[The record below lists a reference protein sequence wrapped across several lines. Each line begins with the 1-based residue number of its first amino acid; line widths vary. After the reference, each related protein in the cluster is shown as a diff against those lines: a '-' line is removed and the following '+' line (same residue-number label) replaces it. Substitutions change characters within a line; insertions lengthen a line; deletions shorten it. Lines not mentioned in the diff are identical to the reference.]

1 MISLVTPDIPTLL
14 SISAELPAYS
24 VDFFGDSILSIEL
37 VEKPDKI
44 PAYLLLK
51 SDGHS
56 FLEIGFDSETGSFVS
71 LTLVTYAESV
81 TTVGPEFA
89 VADGS
94 TRNTGW
100 PLFDLSQWDLDPAHV
115 GSDWNNH
122 FRDVVLRLMLFL
134 DQDRLILRF
143 HETPVAFSLTAGR
156 VAFGFDGERQLMQIA
171 VALHDARERVIL
183 LHNNERYSLEFRLRE
198 GIPLTHYFDSQVR
211 P

>member
-1 MISLVTPDIPTLL
+1 MTPELPTLL

-37 VEKPDKI
+37 AEKPAKI
-44 PAYLLLK
+44 PAYLLLY

-56 FLEIGFDSETGSFVS
+56 FLEIGFDSETGSFCS
-71 LTLVTYAESV
+71 LTLVTMAESV

-89 VADGS
+89 STDGS

-122 FRDVVLRLMLFL
+122 FRNVVLRLMLFL

-143 HETPVAFSLTAGR
+143 HETPVAFSLIAGR
-156 VAFGFDGERQLMQIA
+156 VEFGFDGDRRLVQIT
-171 VALHDARERVIL
+171 VVLHDERERVIL
-183 LHNNERYSLEFRLRE
+183 LHNNERFSLAFRLRE

-211 P
+211 L